1 MYALSFFMLKDMLPS
16 LPVRNMQNEIKTVSV
31 GGTTRVR
38 IPSQALK
45 RPVREEMSEDE
56 VIFANGS
63 DMVHLY
69 LDKYIQDGTFA
80 DREDAAYVNLANSLC
95 DALNTPYRKYGV
107 AQSGDKGSLVHYD
120 KKTLPAI
127 FEAVMQVYQDN
138 AAEFKKKS
146 LSSDLKSKVQKAAK
160 DAYHQYATHP
170 VQALLGK
177 MATGGAADTYYGAL
191 RMGDALSVDVH
202 AGDREDFVAR
212 MLCHESPSDNG
223 GFFDGVLN
231 VWSAKE
237 RAKPNADTMNSFDIA
252 ANTFALPAVID
263 TRVLY
268 KNLCLH
274 NATAENKEVRSP
286 EVAKEMTKEIALE
299 FLRRLI
305 LVQHAGKQSSNMSF
319 TRPSLVVIGVHKSG
333 QPVFPT
339 FPKPLMYDG
348 MQDKSVMEQAIE
360 RTLQFLGDDT
370 FAFDDVAWYVMLAD
384 EYNQYAEQFEALG
397 ATMMK
402 AKTFNAM
409 LAPEV
414 DSMVDAFTSI

>member
-31 GGTTRVR
+31 GGTPRVR

-45 RPVREEMSEDE
+45 RPIREEMSEDE

-80 DREDAAYVNLANSLC
+80 DRENVAYINLATSLC
-95 DALNTPYRKYGV
+95 DALNTPYRKYGTT
-107 AQSGDKGSLVHYD
+107 QSDDKGSLVHYD

-127 FEAVMQVYQDN
+127 FEAVMRVYQDN
-138 AAEFKKKS
+138 AAEFKKK
-146 LSSDLKSKVQKAAK
+146 LSTDIKAKVQKAAK

-231 VWSAKE
+231 IWSAKE

-252 ANTFALPAVID
+252 ANTFALPAVVD
-263 TRVLY
+263 TRLLY

-274 NATAENKEVRSP
+274 NATAVNTEVRSS
-286 EVAKEMTKEIALE
+286 EIAREMTKDISLE

-305 LVQHAGKQSSNMSF
+305 MVQHAGKQSSNMSF

-339 FPKPLMYDG
+339 FPKPLMYNG

-360 RTLQFLGDDT
+360 RTIMFLRDET
-370 FAFDDVAWYVMLAD
+370 FAFDDVKYYVMLSE
-384 EYNQYAEQFEALG
+384 EYGEYKEQFEELG

-402 AKTFNAM
+402 AKTFNSL

-414 DSMVDAFTSI
+414 NNMVDCFTTV